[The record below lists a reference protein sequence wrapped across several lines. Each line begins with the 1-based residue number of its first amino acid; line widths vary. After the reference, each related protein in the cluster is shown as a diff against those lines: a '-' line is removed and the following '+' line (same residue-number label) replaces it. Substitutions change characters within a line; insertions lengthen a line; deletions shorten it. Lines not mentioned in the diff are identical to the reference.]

1 MAIAVLSWTSWPN
14 LKEAPL
20 LSLRKIKGTFLDR
33 AKLGRCFDSHRGL
46 QSEAIRTAWS
56 PMYGALVRLEAK
68 LGANG
73 VNGGVVGAIGV
84 TGGMRSRTRVTSFT
98 PIANCCYKNIQ
109 KKKYQ
114 FIMDDQTRTR
124 NQAYIYDIMIW
135 IQLYKPWTTSFRV
148 NTCYH
153 PS

>member
-1 MAIAVLSWTSWPN
+1 MAMAVLSWTSWPN

-20 LSLRKIKGTFLDR
+20 LSLRQIKGTFLDR

-56 PMYGALVRLEAK
+56 PMYVALVRFEAK

-109 KKKYQ
+109 KKS
-114 FIMDDQTRTR
+114 ISLLW
-124 NQAYIYDIMIW
+124 MIKHEHVIKHTYMVW
-135 IQLYKPWTTSFRV
+135 SESNYTNLEPHLFG
-148 NTCYH
+148 
-153 PS
+153 